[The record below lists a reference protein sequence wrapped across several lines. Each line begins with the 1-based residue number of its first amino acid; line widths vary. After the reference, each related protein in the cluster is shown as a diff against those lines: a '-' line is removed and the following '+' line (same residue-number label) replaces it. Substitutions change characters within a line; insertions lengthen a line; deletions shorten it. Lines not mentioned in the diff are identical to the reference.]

1 MNCSPFLPKLLGT
14 FLVRFVAVPKR
25 RKSSENQWG
34 TNQAKSH
41 AVPKRR
47 KNSENQWGT
56 NQAKPL
62 TVPNS
67 RKSCKN
73 QWGTNQTK
81 AALCPIANN
90 RAIIHGSYYKKY
102 DKITEDM

>member
-1 MNCSPFLPKLLGT
+1 MNCSPFLPKLFGT
-14 FLVRFVAVPKR
+14 FLVRFIAVPKR
-25 RKSSENQWG
+25 RKS
-34 TNQAKSH
+34 
-41 AVPKRR
+41 
-47 KNSENQWGT
+47 SENQWGT